1 MIALKS
7 HMILFLILI
16 AIALRAQE
24 KQFQDSL
31 NKAEL
36 LVYENPE
43 EAIELANSLQAKINR
58 KDAPQKISILLLLGS
73 AHSSK
78 QQHQKALE
86 YAFEAYELAK
96 KSEDFI
102 DELKVLGFISNQY
115 YILQLDEKV
124 DFYLDQSEKIIS
136 QHAIPDSIDYIV
148 ANTYFIRALNYKDKL
163 DCNFAINYFNKA
175 ITIYQNS
182 DYSNSKINLPITYIQ
197 KAYCFLDQ
205 HELDSAEYNFK
216 KAYDISLK
224 NKITYSQSHAKIG
237 ISKILFEKKDFN
249 AAIDTLKKVEKEL
262 ETSSPLSLKSDIYSN
277 LSDNY
282 LQIQDFE
289 NYKKYTDFYLKV
301 KKESDASEV
310 KFAGNILD
318 SQLSESD
325 KNFKIKERNV
335 LISGIII
342 LISLLGL
349 IFFVK
354 FKTKRS

>member
-1 MIALKS
+1 MNALKL
-7 HMILFLILI
+7 HIVLFLILT
-16 AIALRAQE
+16 AIPLSAQD

-36 LVYENPE
+36 LVYENPD
-43 EAIELANSLQAKINR
+43 EAIQLANSLQTKINP
-58 KDAPQKISILLLLGS
+58 KDAQQQISILLLLGS

-96 KSEDFI
+96 KSEDFV

-124 DFYLDQSEKIIS
+124 DFYLDQSEKIVS
-136 QHAIPDSIDYIV
+136 QHSIPDSIDYIV

-175 ITIYQNS
+175 IKVYEHI

-197 KAYCFLDQ
+197 KAYCYLDQ
-205 HELDSAEYNFK
+205 NELDSADFSFR
-216 KAYDISLK
+216 KAYEISLK
-224 NKITYSQSHAKIG
+224 NKIIYSQSHAKIG

-249 AAIDTLKKVEKEL
+249 AAIDTLKNIEIEL
-262 ETSSPLSLKSDIYSN
+262 ETSSPLSLKAEIYSN

-289 NYKKYTDFYLKV
+289 NYKKYADFYLKA
-301 KKESDASEV
+301 KQELDASEV
-310 KFAGNILD
+310 KFAGNILE
-318 SQLSESD
+318 SQLSDSD
-325 KNFKIKERNV
+325 KKFQIKQRNV
-335 LISGIII
+335 FLSGIII

-349 IFFVK
+349 ILFLK
-354 FKTKRS
+354 FKTK